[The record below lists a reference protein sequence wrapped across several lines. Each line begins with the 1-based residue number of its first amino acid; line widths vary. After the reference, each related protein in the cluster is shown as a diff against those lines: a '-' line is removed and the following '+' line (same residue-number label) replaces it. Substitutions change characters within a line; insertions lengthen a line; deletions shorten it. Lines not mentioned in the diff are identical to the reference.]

1 MAQMIDTLRVHIF
14 NLNPLPIKLARVAY
28 GNTSEHMRGNMS
40 CLSDQDLVNLINVLL
55 SCHQTHSPYGDGA
68 EIDVTDIIAIVLCCG
83 GKLLVTTKKKL

>member
-28 GNTSEHMRGNMS
+28 GNTSEHMRGVMS
-40 CLSDQDLVNLINVLL
+40 CLSHQDLVNLLRF
-55 SCHQTHSPYGDGA
+55 CQTHSPCGDGA